1 MAPTALGWVRT
12 LPRCGLLLL
21 LLLTYGA
28 GRGRRRST
36 VALVR
41 AVLLGLA
48 LGLELEL
55 ALRGPRAAVVVGP
68 AGREGGSTRDT

>member
-12 LPRCGLLLL
+12 LPRCGLL